1 MKGFLVLTMLIVLLT
16 TVSPIRGASSPAE
29 LPAESSVPALGELVG
44 GINQTCLLLGLV
56 AGLAVAHANPWPA
69 MGAVISGSAA
79 GCW

>member
-1 MKGFLVLTMLIVLLT
+1 MKGFLVLTLLVMLWT
-16 TVSPIRGASSPAE
+16 TVVAGPGTGVPVVEEPA
-29 LPAESSVPALGELVG
+29 VGELVG

-56 AGLAVAHANPWPA
+56 AGIAVAHANPWPL